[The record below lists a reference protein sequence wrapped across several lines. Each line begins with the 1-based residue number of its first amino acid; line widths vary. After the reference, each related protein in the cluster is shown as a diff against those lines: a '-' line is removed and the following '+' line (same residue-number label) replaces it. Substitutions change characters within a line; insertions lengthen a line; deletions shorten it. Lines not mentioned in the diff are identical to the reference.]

1 MKHETMQTHL
11 QEMAVH
17 LHVLLSQDTSE
28 QVLVL
33 VLEDCTAEMQRNILV
48 KLEMMEIQLTTMGVA
63 APAILRQAGTVLEDP
78 LRHLL
83 LDLQFAETVSRKA
96 LRHVMMATQQV
107 AMVVQQLALL
117 SQATNALELVQAL
130 VDYTVEMQRNTLAK
144 VEMTA
149 TSLTTM
155 DAAPLVR

>member
-1 MKHETMQTHL
+1 MMQTHL
-11 QEMAVH
+11 QEMAA
-17 LHVLLSQDTSE
+17 LPHVLLSQDTSE
-28 QVLVL
+28 LAQVL
-33 VLEDCTAEMQRNILV
+33 VLEDCTAEMQRNTLV

-96 LRHVMMATQQV
+96 LRHVMMATQQE

-149 TSLTTM
+149 TSQTTM
-155 DAAPLVR
+155 DAAPLAR